1 MCTERPPDQTW
12 QELWPIVIAIIV
24 PIIIVALLISAISL
38 TCRHLHKRRMDTL
51 LANERRLLEDDV
63 LRGVQQ
69 VGENTLQV
77 RIAAMHLQLI
87 HLIVVIAGAV
97 CRAQVV
103 VQNRLL

>member
-1 MCTERPPDQTW
+1 MNGVDLCAFITCTERPPDQTW

-77 RIAAMHLQLI
+77 RTAAVSWPCI
-87 HLIVVIAGAV
+87 Y
-97 CRAQVV
+97 
-103 VQNRLL
+103 N